1 MLQNFIKKRTF
12 ETVLY
17 EWELYKKQYTS
28 KYDVIDKF
36 PRRIFL
42 IHVFFLY
49 FHDVKIAQVMY
60 YFSYVKIQN
69 KNFWERGCWGKYIK
83 VTVYEIWTKLLVI
96 LKLNK
101 E

>member
-42 IHVFFLY
+42 IHVFFNTFMTLKSRKSCITFLMSKY
-49 FHDVKIAQVMY
+49 KIRT
-60 YFSYVKIQN
+60 S
-69 KNFWERGCWGKYIK
+69 EREGVGGKYIK
-83 VTVYEIWTKLLVI
+83 DTVYEI
-96 LKLNK
+96 
-101 E
+101 